1 MANVG
6 IVYHPQRES
15 ARTKAVELEKWLY
28 QRDHRAIFVGE
39 SESWAEGGLDL
50 VVSLGG
56 DGTMLRAIDKILPAT
71 IPVLGVNFGSLGY
84 LTEIDPDGLF
94 RALERFFGGDY
105 SIEERMTLSIE
116 VEKDER
122 AGEPQESQAP
132 FQKRYVALND
142 LVVEKLDSGHVIR
155 VDVTFGASH
164 FLTYEADGL
173 IVSTPTG
180 STAYSFSA
188 RGPVV
193 SPRLKAIVL
202 TPISPHML
210 FDRSLIVEPSE
221 IVELKIAE
229 GPPAAVMVDG
239 SRKVVLEPDDRVRC
253 SAAETAAHLVTFSR
267 RDFHEILKRKFGLH
281 SKRMGD

>member
-15 ARTKAVELEKWLY
+15 ARQKAAELDEWLAE
-28 QRDHRAIFVGE
+28 RGHRAVYMGE
-39 SESWAEGGLDL
+39 SGSEHGLDL

-56 DGTMLRAIDKILPAT
+56 DGTMLRAIDKVLPLPV
-71 IPVLGVNFGSLGY
+71 PVLGVNFGSLGY
-84 LTEIDPDGLF
+84 LTEIDPEGLF
-94 RALERFFGGDY
+94 HALERFFGGDY
-105 SIEERMTLSIE
+105 SIEERMTLAIE
-116 VEKDER
+116 VDRGDATLEV
-122 AGEPQESQAP
+122 GETQSSSRRQ
-132 FQKRYVALND
+132 FIALND

-155 VDVTFGASH
+155 VEVAFGAIH

-193 SPRLKAIVL
+193 SPRLRAMIL

-210 FDRSLIVEPSE
+210 FDRSLVLDPIET
-221 IVELKIAE
+221 VELTLAD
-229 GPPAAVMVDG
+229 GPSAAAMVDG
-239 SRKVVLEPDDRVRC
+239 SRKVILEPGDLVRC
-253 SAAETAAHLVTFSR
+253 TVNGNPAHLVTFAN
-267 RDFHEILKRKFGLH
+267 RDFHQILKKKFGLH
-281 SKRMGD
+281 SKRMGE

>member
-15 ARTKAVELEKWLY
+15 ARAKADELERWLY
-28 QRDHRAIFVGE
+28 SRDHRAIYMGE
-39 SESWAEGGLDL
+39 SWSEDGLDL

-56 DGTMLRAIDKILPAT
+56 DGTMLRAIDKILPSP

-84 LTEIDPDGLF
+84 LTQIDPKGLYGSLEKFF
-94 RALERFFGGDY
+94 RGEYRV
-105 SIEERMTLSIE
+105 EERMTLSVE
-116 VEKDER
+116 VEKYE
-122 AGEPQESQAP
+122 AISESPDIQP
-132 FQKRYVALND
+132 FFRRHFVALND

-155 VDVTFGASH
+155 VRVVFGSSN

-193 SPRLKAIVL
+193 SPRLRAMIL

-210 FDRSLIVEPSE
+210 FDRSLVLEPKE
-221 IVELKIAE
+221 TVELKLAA
-229 GPPAAVMVDG
+229 GPSAAVMIDG
-239 SRKVVLEPDDRVRC
+239 SQKLILDPGDLVRC
-253 SAAETAAHLVTFSR
+253 SANEAPACLVTFAE
-267 RDFHEILKRKFGLH
+267 RDFHEILKKKFGLH
-281 SKRMGD
+281 SKEMGE